1 MRTKTFKSGNSQA
14 VRIPAEIAF
23 EMDTELEITRIGN
36 VVTLQPAHGS
46 LKEAVEVLRKMKR
59 PKTIEPIERIELP
72 ERSWD

>member
-23 EMDTELEITRIGN
+23 AMDTELEITRVGN
-36 VVTLQPAHGS
+36 VITMQPTHGS
-46 LKEAVEVLRKMKR
+46 LKEAVELLRKMER

-72 ERSWD
+72 ERDWD